1 MQTSERAR
9 KGWIG
14 GAWVGAA
21 WLVLTAPGAWAL
33 TVTVLPSQ
41 DAVIYGAGFTG
52 NANGAGEA
60 LFAGNTG
67 GGSPRRSLLQFDLGA
82 IPDNATITGA
92 ALTLFVDQAA
102 NATART
108 ISLFELTQ
116 AWTTGSSNAVASPG
130 QGVAAQAG
138 DATWLHRSFPGGG
151 SGGALWATQG
161 GTFDPAVVASA
172 SVGAVSTPG
181 NPASVYTW
189 AGPGMVASVQ
199 GWLDDPATNFG
210 WILVGNE
217 SATQSV
223 KRFVSGDAAVDD
235 WLKPNLRLTYDLA
248 PPIPEPSTWALL
260 AGGLLLVGA
269 AGRRRR
275 SASSR
280 G

>member
-1 MQTSERAR
+1 MHTNERAR
-9 KGWIG
+9 TGRIG

-21 WLVLTAPGAWAL
+21 WLLLAAPGAWAL
-33 TVTVLPSQ
+33 QVSLLPSQ
-41 DAVIYGAGFTG
+41 DAVIYGVGFTG
-52 NANGAGEA
+52 NASGVGEA

-82 IPDNATITGA
+82 IPDDATITSA
-92 ALTLFVDQAA
+92 ALTLFVDQAP
-102 NATART
+102 NATVRT
-108 ISLFELTQ
+108 FSLFELTE
-116 AWTTGSSNAVASPG
+116 AWTTGTSNAAASPG

-138 DATWLHRSFPGGG
+138 DATWLYRSFPGGG
-151 SGGALWATQG
+151 NAGALWSSQG

-172 SVGAVSTPG
+172 SVGALSVAG

-189 AGPGMVASVQ
+189 TGPGMVASVQ
-199 GWLDDPATNFG
+199 GWLDAPDTNFG

-223 KRFVSGDAAVDD
+223 KRFVSSDADVDD

-260 AGGLLLVGA
+260 TGGLLLVGA
-269 AGRRRR
+269 VGRRRR
-275 SASSR
+275 SATSR